1 MPTLSKRQRAGKL
14 NAMKSRRVEIMS
26 SLVRMMMMMTLRSS
40 LRPGRSQLVTLS
52 GISGDI
58 KSMTLDE
65 IKSYMLFK
73 AGTNRDGWFTNEDLM
88 QQFTVRYIVLCI
100 PCI

>member
-1 MPTLSKRQRAGKL
+1 
-14 NAMKSRRVEIMS
+14 
-26 SLVRMMMMMTLRSS
+26 
-40 LRPGRSQLVTLS
+40 
-52 GISGDI
+52 
-58 KSMTLDE
+58 MTLDE